1 MILSNNIAPIR
12 VLIAEDQ
19 ETDAFFIE
27 QAFGQ
32 AKIEN
37 QVYWVK
43 DGQEVLDFLNNS
55 GEYPDAPCPDL
66 IFLDIKMPRK
76 DGHETLAAIKTNPDF
91 KEIPVIMMSGSQ
103 AMEDIKKSYQ
113 NYANAYVSKS
123 NGFDDMLQFVEA
135 IEKFWFSAAR
145 LPQKRT
151 D

>member
-1 MILSNNIAPIR
+1 MITENNIAPIQ

-43 DGQEVLDFLNNS
+43 DGQEVMDFLNHD
-55 GEYPDAPCPDL
+55 GDYVDAPRPDL

-76 DGHETLAAIKTNPDF
+76 DGHETLQAIKTSSDLM
-91 KEIPVIMMSGSQ
+91 EIPVIMMSGSQ
-103 AMEDIKKSYQ
+103 AMEDVIKSYR
-113 NYANAYVSKS
+113 NHANAYVSKS
-123 NGFDDMLQFVEA
+123 NGFDDMLQFVES
-135 IEKFWFSAAR
+135 IEKFWFLKAR
-145 LPQKRT
+145 LPQKRAS
-151 D
+151 

>member
-1 MILSNNIAPIR
+1 MTSSNNVAPIR

-37 QVYWVK
+37 QVFWVK
-43 DGQEVLDFLNNS
+43 DGQEVLDFLNNE
-55 GEYPDAPCPDL
+55 GDFANAPPPDL

-76 DGHETLAAIKTNPDF
+76 DGHETLKAIKSSPDL

-103 AMEDIKKSYQ
+103 AMEDIRKSYQ

-123 NGFDDMLQFVEA
+123 NGFEDMLQFVEA
-135 IEKFWFSAAR
+135 IEKFWFLSAR
-145 LPQKRT
+145 LPQKRV

>member
-1 MILSNNIAPIR
+1 MIAANNIAPIR

-37 QVYWVK
+37 EVFWVK
-43 DGQEVLDFLNNS
+43 DGQEVIDFLKKS
-55 GEYPDAPCPDL
+55 GNFLDAPRPDL

-76 DGHETLAAIKTNPDF
+76 DGHETLSAIKTDPSF
-91 KEIPVIMMSGSQ
+91 QEIPVIMMSGSQ
-103 AMEDIKKSYQ
+103 AMDDIVKAYR
-113 NYANAYVSKS
+113 NHANAYVSKS
-123 NGFDDMLQFVEA
+123 NGFEDMLQFVES
-135 IEKFWFSAAR
+135 IEKFWFLNAR
-145 LPQKRT
+145 LPQIRA

>member
-1 MILSNNIAPIR
+1 MMSSNNVAPIR

-37 QVYWVK
+37 QVFWVK
-43 DGQEVLDFLNNS
+43 DGQEVLDFLNNDGDFS
-55 GEYPDAPCPDL
+55 DAPSPDL

-76 DGHETLAAIKTNPDF
+76 DGHETLRAIKSSPVF

-103 AMEDIKKSYQ
+103 AMDDIKKAYQ

-123 NGFDDMLQFVEA
+123 NGFEDMLQFVEA
-135 IEKFWFSAAR
+135 IEKFWFLNAR
-145 LPQKRT
+145 LPQKRA